1 MRWRVSA
8 LSGLLCLSLLCGCK
22 GSALPAGMDEDAL
35 LEAGQTVM
43 LLLVDGDYDAVHAA
57 FREDVAEN
65 LSAGDIEALVAKQ
78 LGGAGDYRQIS
89 GRMTTG
95 QSSNGED
102 YGVAVLY
109 CDFTKDNV
117 LFRLAFDP
125 DMALIGLEV
134 KKQ

>member
-1 MRWRVSA
+1 MRWRVSV
-8 LSGLLCLSLLCGCK
+8 LPVLLCLALLCGCK
-22 GSALPAGMDEDAL
+22 GSSLPAGMDEDAL
-35 LEAGQTVM
+35 LEAGQAVA
-43 LLLVDGDYDAVHAA
+43 LLLVDGDYDAVHAM
-57 FREDVAEN
+57 FREDVAES
-65 LSAGDIEALVAKQ
+65 LSAGDIEALVVKQ
-78 LGGAGDYRQIS
+78 LSGVGDYRQIS

>member
-1 MRWRVSA
+1 MRWRMSV
-8 LSGLLCLSLLCGCK
+8 LPVLLCLSLLCGCK
-22 GSALPAGMDEDAL
+22 GNALPAGMDEDTL
-35 LEAGQTVM
+35 LEAGQAVA
-43 LLLVDGDYDAVHAA
+43 LLLIDGDYGAVHAM
-57 FREDVAEN
+57 FREDVAES
-65 LSAGDIEALVAKQ
+65 LSAGDVEALVVKQ
-78 LGGAGDYRQIS
+78 IDGAGDYRQIS

-109 CDFTKDNV
+109 CDFTKNNV